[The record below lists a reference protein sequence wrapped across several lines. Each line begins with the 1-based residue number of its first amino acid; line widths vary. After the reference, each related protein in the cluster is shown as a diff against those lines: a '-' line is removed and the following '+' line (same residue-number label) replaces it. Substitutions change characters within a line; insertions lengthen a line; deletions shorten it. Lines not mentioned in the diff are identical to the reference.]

1 MNQCTFVL
9 FYCCSQ
15 PRVGLD
21 DKYLPCYLHAA
32 EVPTVSAK
40 MPVVAVYA
48 FCGSA
53 RTGKLDLINFVSMN
67 YDFIILNCF
76 LAFAHTP
83 HDSLSKHAV
92 QVPLPK
98 HAGTGAKLW
107 LLWDLLSLSLSNLVM
122 IDISAV
128 MFHHCKSPL
137 PCLILQPSEG
147 WCSVLCLFRGSAMTY
162 TSVPDL

>member
-32 EVPTVSAK
+32 VDPTVSAR

-53 RTGKLDLINFVSMN
+53 RTGKLDLIHFVSMN
-67 YDFIILNCF
+67 YDFIILHCF

-83 HDSLSKHAV
+83 HDSLSKRSTSPSARTCKHRGKVMVVVRPPISEPV
-92 QVPLPK
+92 QFG
-98 HAGTGAKLW
+98 H
-107 LLWDLLSLSLSNLVM
+107 D
-122 IDISAV
+122 
-128 MFHHCKSPL
+128 
-137 PCLILQPSEG
+137 
-147 WCSVLCLFRGSAMTY
+147 
-162 TSVPDL
+162 

>member
-40 MPVVAVYA
+40 MPAVVVYT

-53 RTGKLDLINFVSMN
+53 RAGKLDLINFVSMN

-83 HDSLSKHAV
+83 HDSLSKHVV
-92 QVPLPK
+92 QVPLPE
-98 HAGTGAKLW
+98 HTSMGAKLW
-107 LLWDLLSLSLSNLVM
+107 LL
-122 IDISAV
+122 
-128 MFHHCKSPL
+128 
-137 PCLILQPSEG
+137 
-147 WCSVLCLFRGSAMTY
+147 
-162 TSVPDL
+162 